1 MEDGQVCCWCCPSA
15 KSDRDGLRKGAEMR
29 YPKPPPSTFRLRRVQ
44 TKVQNIHYPS
54 VDALMQQLLS
64 TFPFTS
70 ATMSLALLLFAALA
84 ILYVRL
90 ISSYRHSG
98 LCPSLSGRVQLL
110 SLLLTL
116 PRITVPPVR
125 SQLLALTPDPFAQKY
140 PEAVDCTLS
149 SQATSVRFNPSGP
162 YAGHYLAAGGS
173 DGLVEVWDVETR
185 GIVRQL
191 EGHVKAVGGLR

>member
-1 MEDGQVCCWCCPSA
+1 MIWSPGEDALSSSA
-15 KSDRDGLRKGAEMR
+15 S
-29 YPKPPPSTFRLRRVQ
+29 
-44 TKVQNIHYPS
+44 HYP
-54 VDALMQQLLS
+54 AK
-64 TFPFTS
+64 
-70 ATMSLALLLFAALA
+70 
-84 ILYVRL
+84 
-90 ISSYRHSG
+90 
-98 LCPSLSGRVQLL
+98 
-110 SLLLTL
+110 
-116 PRITVPPVR
+116 
-125 SQLLALTPDPFAQKY
+125 LTPDPFAQKY